1 MGVQALAHKY
11 GYRGDSVA
19 NVKDSLD
26 GNVVETFMS
35 GNTTIVICDDSVV
48 QTDHDIQMIL
58 KKYHEAGWAILR
70 SLSSQTEG
78 KPC

>member
-1 MGVQALAHKY
+1 VGVQALAHKY